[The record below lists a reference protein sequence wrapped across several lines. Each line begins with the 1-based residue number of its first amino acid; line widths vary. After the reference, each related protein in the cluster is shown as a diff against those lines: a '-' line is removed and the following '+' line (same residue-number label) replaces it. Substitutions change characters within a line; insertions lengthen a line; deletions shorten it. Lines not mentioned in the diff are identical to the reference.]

1 MDKKRVLFALL
12 SILIIASFLRLYNL
26 APADKSGSFSPPGL
40 YADEA
45 MNGNNAQRTWDTKDF
60 KIFYPENFGREG
72 LFINIESLSVA
83 AFGNQPWALR
93 LPSALFGIATVLG
106 IFFLALTLYD
116 DPAVALMAAFF
127 LATSFWHVDFSRIA
141 FRAIMAPFFLVW
153 GLMFFL
159 RTLKRDG
166 TRTQAIL
173 GGVVYGLGF
182 YSYIAYRITPLLMI
196 ITGIGALLT
205 LPRPER
211 KNSLKRFWL
220 FTGTA
225 VLVALPIGVY
235 FLQHPADFFG
245 RTTGLSITT
254 TAAPLQDLMMN
265 TVKTL
270 GMFNFIG
277 DGNWRHNFAGRPE
290 LSFGVGIFFLIGIIL
305 SLWTLWKNRSAS
317 LTASPS
323 DKLRANQKKN
333 AAAALITG
341 SWFILLLFP
350 STLSNEGI
358 PHALRSILLLPP
370 AMLFAALGA
379 AATYRWL
386 RAHGSKPI
394 VDGAAIFFFI
404 LLVAETYTLYF
415 VAWTNR
421 PEVQAAFDYHDY
433 MIGSQLATLPDQLKK
448 YVVVPDTTGT
458 IRQDYPISL
467 QPILFMTGTY
477 TDQQRTIKNITY
489 LTPEQ
494 FASFQQPQGSIVIKL

>member
-1 MDKKRVLFALL
+1 MDKKRVLYTLL
-12 SILIIASFLRLYNL
+12 SILIIASFLRLANL

-45 MNGNNAQRTWDTKDF
+45 MNGNDAQLAWETKDF

-72 LFINIESLSVA
+72 LFINIESLFVG

-106 IFFLALTLYD
+106 MYFLALALYD
-116 DPAVALMAAFF
+116 DPAIALLAAFF

-153 GLMFFL
+153 GLTFFL
-159 RTLKRDG
+159 RALKREG
-166 TRTQAIL
+166 RHLEAIL

-196 ITGIGALLT
+196 IAGAATLLA
-205 LPRPER
+205 LPQKER
-211 KNSLKRFWL
+211 SEPLKRFWL
-220 FTGTA
+220 FTAIA
-225 VLVALPIGVY
+225 VLIALPLGVY

-245 RTTGLSITT
+245 RTAGLSITAS
-254 TAAPLQDLMMN
+254 AAPLHDFLVN

-270 GMFNFIG
+270 GMFNIAG

-290 LSFGVGIFFLIGIIL
+290 LSFGVGIFFLLGIGL
-305 SLWTLWKNRSAS
+305 SLWALWK
-317 LTASPS
+317 
-323 DKLRANQKKN
+323 KQKKN
-333 AAAALITG
+333 AISALITG
-341 SWFILLLFP
+341 TWFILLLFP

-370 AMLFAALGA
+370 ALLFAALGGV
-379 AATYRWL
+379 ATYRWL
-386 RAHGSKPI
+386 RTHIAKPVVI
-394 VDGAAIFFFI
+394 TVAAIFCI

-433 MIGSQLATLPDQLKK
+433 VIGSELATLPDQLKK

-458 IRQDYPISL
+458 IHDDYPISL
-467 QPILFMTGTY
+467 QPVLFLTGTY
-477 TDQQRTIKNITY
+477 TDRQRAEKNITY
-489 LTPEQ
+489 LTPDQ
-494 FASFQQPQGSIVIKL
+494 FASFQQPPGSIVIKL